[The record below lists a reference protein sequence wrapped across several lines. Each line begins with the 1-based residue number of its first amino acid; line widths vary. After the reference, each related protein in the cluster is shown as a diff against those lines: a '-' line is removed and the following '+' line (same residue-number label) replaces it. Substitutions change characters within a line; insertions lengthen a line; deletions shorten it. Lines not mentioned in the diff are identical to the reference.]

1 MNYAVAK
8 LNEQGAKNQLLQ
20 DVQQAHADV
29 LASRRSYE
37 ASQRSVD
44 AVRLNFENAEKRF
57 EQQMINPV
65 EFNDAK
71 SRLSIAET
79 QLIRARYDLLFKL
92 TIIDFYMGKTI
103 DL

>member
-1 MNYAVAK
+1 LSK
-8 LNEQGAKNQLLQ
+8 LDEQSAKNQLLQ

-29 LASRRSYE
+29 LAARRSFS
-37 ASQRSVD
+37 ASERSVA
-44 AVRLNFENAEKRF
+44 AVRLNFDNAEKRF
-57 EQQMINPV
+57 EQEMINPV

-71 SRLSIAET
+71 SRLAIAET